1 MFAFCSAIDIV
12 GTDWQHKVNA
22 MHRTRRHSTKPRAR
36 IQVLRCADE
45 ILKRR
50 TQGES
55 VTDIHGDLQDRAE
68 IDVRLRVFTLWV
80 GRLEDGELLTAS
92 PSASASATDRP
103 TYGKRGGVSARNDQ
117 RRINGQQPDCPSESD
132 PPSPTQEPKV
142 ARLGVPILPAPSS
155 EPDCAA
161 LFGEKE

>member
-1 MFAFCSAIDIV
+1 M
-12 GTDWQHKVNA
+12 G
-22 MHRTRRHSTKPRAR
+22 RTTRHSTKPRAR

-50 TQGES
+50 VQGES
-55 VTDIHGDLQDRAE
+55 VTDIHGDLHDRAE

-80 GRLEDGELLTAS
+80 SRLEDGALLNAA
-92 PSASASATDRP
+92 PNASAAATE
-103 TYGKRGGVSARNDQ
+103 GLKQGSNGGGLARDAQ
-117 RRINGQQPDCPSESD
+117 RRTNGQRSDRPSESN
-132 PPSPTQEPKV
+132 PPQSTQEPKI

-155 EPDCAA
+155 EPDCEA